1 MTAAQGTQ
9 REGPAPVTL
18 INVFEVPQGRED
30 EFLAG
35 WQRTAA
41 FMRQQPGF
49 RATRLPVIVS
59 EQAQLRNVNVAEC
72 ERPAAFQ
79 RAVDQDAFRAG
90 ADAMASAEAH
100 PTLCRLAAAS

>member
-9 REGPAPVTL
+9 GEGPAPVTL
-18 INVFEVPQGRED
+18 INVFEVPQGRDD

-49 RATRLPVIVS
+49 RSTRLHVTLS
-59 EQAQLRNVNVAEC
+59 EQAQFRYVNVAEW
-72 ERPAAFQ
+72 ESPAAFQ
-79 RAVDQDAFRAG
+79 RAVGQDAFRAVAG
-90 ADAMASAEAH
+90 AIAFAEAH
-100 PTLCRLAAAS
+100 PSLYRVAA